1 MRTMNR
7 YSKTIA
13 LGHTFPLPSPI
24 PTCDNHPRRPAT
36 YRVITELSE
45 TDMVASDLCRE
56 CHRDFRAEL
65 DSSIVPVC
73 ELCQAETSDIQSV
86 DVLCDGVII
95 SMAACPDCRLK
106 QLTEPLLYE
115 EEVDDDDH
123 EDSREP

>member
-13 LGHTFPLPSPI
+13 LGHTFPLPSPV
-24 PTCDNHPRRPAT
+24 PACDNHQHRLAV

-45 TDMVASDLCRE
+45 TDMLASDFCRE
-56 CHRDFRAEL
+56 CHRDFRAEI
-65 DSSIVPVC
+65 DSSVIPVC
-73 ELCQAETSDIQSV
+73 ELCQAETPDIQPV

-115 EEVDDDDH
+115 EVDDDDH
-123 EDSREP
+123 EDTCEP